1 MSTIGSRI
9 KNRREEL
16 NMSQD
21 ELAKK
26 LGYESRS
33 SINKI
38 ELDQRSLPQS
48 KIKAVADALGTT
60 PSYIMGWGG
69 SIQEELEELKRK
81 WSKAA
86 EFLSQNPDD
95 EDAQNE
101 AFILQ
106 ESIEDIE
113 LAFSL
118 TARGKRAQ
126 TTSARIELSSRER
139 RLVAAYRN
147 APDNIKTGVDAILEP
162 FAEKTDVSVG

>member
-81 WSKAA
+81 RNKAA

-118 TARGKRAQ
+118 TARGKRTQ
-126 TTSARIELSSRER
+126 TRARVDLSDRER

-147 APDNIKTGVDAILEP
+147 APDNIKAGVDAILEP

>member
-81 WSKAA
+81 RNKAA

-118 TARGKRAQ
+118 TARGKRTQ
-126 TTSARIELSSRER
+126 TRARVELSDRER

-147 APDNIKTGVDAILEP
+147 APDNIKAGVDAILEP